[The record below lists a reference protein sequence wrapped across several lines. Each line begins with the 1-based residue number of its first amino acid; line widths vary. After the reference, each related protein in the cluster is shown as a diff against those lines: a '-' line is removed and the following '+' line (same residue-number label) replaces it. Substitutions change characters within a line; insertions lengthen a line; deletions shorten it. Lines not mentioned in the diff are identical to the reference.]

1 MDWSRPMGA
10 WLAPL
15 LLLAAAVFVILFDP
29 FGMESALSAQLF
41 DAYQRNFP
49 GTYSESADTPVRALE
64 IDPASLA
71 KGGPW
76 PWGEDKLAGLTASLY
91 AAGAKLL
98 VFAVPLETED
108 PGAGQYL
115 DKI

>member
-15 LLLAAAVFVILFDP
+15 LLLAAAVFVVLFDP
-29 FGMESALSAQLF
+29 LGIEFAVSSRLF

-49 GTYSESADTPVRALE
+49 AAYAESATPVRALE
-64 IDPASLA
+64 IDSESLA
-71 KGGPW
+71 QLGPW
-76 PWGEDKLAGLTASLY
+76 PWGEEKLAGLTASLY

-98 VFAVPLETED
+98 VFDVPLET
-108 PGAGQYL
+108 
-115 DKI
+115 